1 MKNLLLIL
9 ALFIVGCASTE
20 DIALKM
26 NTQLQTIENEYAQ
39 LSGFKALVRVAYPK
53 SFKFFISSGKQ
64 TQSEANIEAIN
75 KCIKETSGDWVC
87 LLWKENKEDV
97 IAERWQ
103 EYLNAKKLPGY
114 ANSFLILNEQISDIQ
129 YQKVF
134 KKNIGQ
140 DLSNRQ
146 FYKVY
151 RAGSIW
157 GYERL
162 TFEIDEKIQL
172 ISFNNNIAKFK
183 ITSEDKN
190 GKSTSYEKVYLKPE
204 QKNYLAHDSL
214 RMEILSIEDSEITY
228 KLSKI
233 STRETSYLK
242 NLNIVKLRD
251 EENKRKAER
260 YTQRLTDRCEAM
272 GFVERVNI
280 LNCIQKERQH
290 EELMARQK
298 SLIAAEKQRL
308 TLNQPPPE
316 QGFWAQMGEA
326 LLEGM
331 EEGFALG
338 MEQRIYESAGINNSY
353 SGGYYSS
360 NPSSINQ
367 VNCLEQKIN
376 RLERRT
382 GTRVCKDGNCYYE
395 APKYDFSGIFGQDAC
410 IKYK

>member
-1 MKNLLLIL
+1 MKILLLIL
-9 ALFIVGCASTE
+9 ALFVVGCASSE
-20 DIALKM
+20 ELNQKM
-26 NTQLQTIENEYAQ
+26 RDYENSIYEQYEAAPGYK
-39 LSGFKALVRVAYPK
+39 SLVRSTYISGARKYLQ
-53 SFKFFISSGKQ
+53 FSSGHSSQ
-64 TQSEANIEAIN
+64 FNANKAAIE
-75 KCIKETSGDWVC
+75 KGLEVMKGFPFLVIKEG
-87 LLWKENKEDV
+87 NKNV
-97 IAERWQ
+97 ER
-103 EYLNAKKLPGY
+103 
-114 ANSFLILNEQISDIQ
+114 D
-129 YQKVF
+129 
-134 KKNIGQ
+134 
-140 DLSNRQ
+140 
-146 FYKVY
+146 
-151 RAGSIW
+151 
-157 GYERL
+157 
-162 TFEIDEKIQL
+162 
-172 ISFNNNIAKFK
+172 SFNNFNNAPKLKDFDRSFFLNSEEILNIDFDKVLSKKSGEVLAEIDITKIYWVGNFWKMEIKEIKTKQELIFKEFKNNFVKFEIHEK
-183 ITSEDKN
+183 
-190 GKSTSYEKVYLKPE
+190 GKLPINKTVYLSPE
-204 QKNYLAHDSL
+204 TNSFFFHESLKFEFISYLENEISYSVSRSSLTEEKNYKAE
-214 RMEILSIEDSEITY
+214 RVK
-228 KLSKI
+228 KLKM
-233 STRETSYLK
+233 
-242 NLNIVKLRD
+242 
-251 EENKRKAER
+251 EENKLKAER

-272 GFVERVNI
+272 GFVEKVNI

-316 QGFWAQMGEA
+316 KGFWVQMGEA